1 MNIKNQ
7 KPLVVEIVMKS
18 GYYLQIIVDDKD
30 LMKGACLEAPST
42 NIGSVGVFVEKKYES
57 LEK

>member
-42 NIGSVGVFVEKKYES
+42 NIGSVGVFVEKKY
-57 LEK
+57 